1 MLVNFVCKPHYIN
14 IMDTSIINCEDL
26 YFEHKQ
32 WMSELHFWE
41 QELKFFQKQL
51 EPLVRNITDKKI
63 LVRVTHFQNQ
73 FDIHKSTLNEF
84 KDAIE
89 NHNQDLVQHT
99 YAGVNALDRVRYR
112 KHVEIREQMIREREL
127 YQDLKKEY
135 YAFLVH
141 VIALDFDD

>member
-1 MLVNFVCKPHYIN
+1 MLVTFDCNPQDIN
-14 IMDTSIINCEDL
+14 IMEPYVISCEDL
-26 YFEHKQ
+26 FFEHKQ
-32 WMSELHFWE
+32 WMSELHFWQ

-51 EPLVRNITDKKI
+51 EPLVRYITDKKI

-84 KDAIE
+84 RDAIE
-89 NHNQDLVQHT
+89 NHNQDLVQHS
-99 YAGVNALDRVRYR
+99 YAGVDAIDRVRYR

-127 YQDLKKEY
+127 YQELKKEY
-135 YAFLVH
+135 YAFLVQ

>member
-1 MLVNFVCKPHYIN
+1 MLVTFDGNPHYIN
-14 IMDTSIINCEDL
+14 IMDPSVINCEDL

-32 WMSELHFWE
+32 WMSELHFWQ

-73 FDIHKSTLNEF
+73 FEIHKSTLNEF
-84 KDAIE
+84 RDAIE
-89 NHNQDLVQHT
+89 NHNQDLAKHT
-99 YAGVNALDRVRYR
+99 YAGVNALDRVRYG
-112 KHVEIREQMIREREL
+112 KHVEIREQMMREREL

-135 YAFLVH
+135 YAFLVQ